1 MKAGGCSGVE
11 CDRVGRGDICP
22 IGLYTELGLNQ
33 ILFCC
38 GAPILNP
45 SKNLNEIFNIC
56 AR

>member
-22 IGLYTELGLNQ
+22 IGLYIELGLNQ

-45 SKNLNEIFNIC
+45 SKNLNEIFNI
-56 AR
+56 